1 MKNINFALTFKP
13 EKQYIGCLLKIAE
26 RAQPMSTKQ
35 ISLET
40 GIPMGTSSGK
50 VVPHIDYC
58 KFMGLIDYERID
70 SNTYQLSLTP
80 LGEVVLDEDPGIK
93 EELSLILL
101 HSMLVRNIEVAP
113 IWDEMYHKI
122 FPKYHG
128 TISIEDAINEL
139 NIIYDNKV
147 TKKNFAPF
155 ISSYEDMFSPIN
167 YITVENE
174 ILRVKYTPKIDKDFV
189 YLYAYVLLSYWD
201 ESYAERIEI
210 TADEFS
216 ELKYG
221 NKLNFDLQTEYKVL
235 ELLNEKGLIRLN
247 RQLSPYTI
255 MKTSNKDDLIKKLYS
270 ELF

>member
-1 MKNINFALTFKP
+1 
-13 EKQYIGCLLKIAE
+13 
-26 RAQPMSTKQ
+26 
-35 ISLET
+35 
-40 GIPMGTSSGK
+40 
-50 VVPHIDYC
+50 
-58 KFMGLIDYERID
+58 
-70 SNTYQLSLTP
+70 
-80 LGEVVLDEDPGIK
+80 
-93 EELSLILL
+93 
-101 HSMLVRNIEVAP
+101 ML
-113 IWDEMYHKI
+113 
-122 FPKYHG
+122 
-128 TISIEDAINEL
+128 
-139 NIIYDNKV
+139 
-147 TKKNFAPF
+147 
-155 ISSYEDMFSPIN
+155 SPIN

-189 YLYAYVLLSYWD
+189 YLYAYVLLSYWN